1 MIATHRTLQAENGS
15 KPGHRIVAVRLLAA
29 AGCAA
34 MLAGCVTDHTATA
47 TPTYPMDLRQ
57 RHPISIREGVHT
69 VELFIGS
76 RRSEL
81 TLDQRADV
89 LSFAHNWRRDS
100 AGGIIIDVPSGS
112 SNAAAAEG
120 AAQEVRAILT
130 GVGVPPQGI
139 EVRPYRLGD
148 PRTLATLRLSYPRM
162 VASAGPC
169 GMWPHDIGPTI
180 DREHAENLENW
191 NFGCAAQRNLAAQVA
206 NAADLVQPRGETPA
220 LTERRT
226 AVFEHYRAGITPA
239 TIYTHPEQGKISDV
253 GKQQ

>member
-1 MIATHRTLQAENGS
+1 MTGSPIQAIRRRFCWATSTASTAFPATTETPTPGVSIAATTASFSIDRGHGEASMIATHRTLQAENGS

-112 SNAAAAEG
+112 SNAAA
-120 AAQEVRAILT
+120 
-130 GVGVPPQGI
+130 
-139 EVRPYRLGD
+139 
-148 PRTLATLRLSYPRM
+148 
-162 VASAGPC
+162 
-169 GMWPHDIGPTI
+169 
-180 DREHAENLENW
+180 
-191 NFGCAAQRNLAAQVA
+191 
-206 NAADLVQPRGETPA
+206 
-220 LTERRT
+220 
-226 AVFEHYRAGITPA
+226 
-239 TIYTHPEQGKISDV
+239 
-253 GKQQ
+253 